1 MAFLNGLY
9 LFVLYALWGVV
20 GAQNATNSS
29 TYDVL
34 DYVNQL
40 IGSSNGG
47 WLLIAFPFSTL

>member
-9 LFVLYALWGVV
+9 LFVCFALWSVV

-29 TYDVL
+29 SYDVL

-47 WLLIAFPFSTL
+47 WLLVNLPYYTL